1 LDPELVPRQ
10 LNEFS
15 NIMIS
20 LGTSVTA
27 LLQEPLYLDYM
38 LIGGEDMSIPK
49 YRANEFDSAYATVE
63 SLFNSFKPETTEM
76 KESDTLSVWV
86 ARGRDWVQLINQ
98 LANDDFTQKMGIKVN
113 LNTMPL
119 MSDYMIITAYSGG
132 KVPDIALGM
141 GGTTPVEFAARGA
154 VADLTQFDGYEKTI
168 SQLVKNSTDCYKYGA
183 GVYALPET
191 ADFQVLFYRTDIMKQ
206 LNLKVPETFDDI
218 YKMLPILQE
227 NGMQF
232 YYPSGPGGFT
242 PFLFQSGSNY
252 YTENMRKSGVDSVAS
267 IAAFEE
273 YTNLFNKYKLPL
285 QADFF
290 QRMRFGEMPIGIGS
304 YDLYSKLLT
313 SAPELSGKWSMAL
326 FPGHRKSDGTIDR
339 TAPAGSSAAI
349 ILNSSKNK
357 TNAWKFLSWWM
368 SEETQTRYGQ
378 EVQYLLGAGSQ
389 WNTANV
395 QAIGKLGF
403 KKQYLDVIMEQW
415 SFFKPIP
422 IVPGSYYTDR
432 QFLNAWTRNVISGES
447 SRIVLEDAVKE
458 INKELE
464 RKQAEFDKRRQP

>member
-1 LDPELVPRQ
+1 
-10 LNEFS
+10 
-15 NIMIS
+15 
-20 LGTSVTA
+20 
-27 LLQEPLYLDYM
+27 
-38 LIGGEDMSIPK
+38 
-49 YRANEFDSAYATVE
+49 
-63 SLFNSFKPETTEM
+63 
-76 KESDTLSVWV
+76 
-86 ARGRDWVQLINQ
+86 
-98 LANDDFTQKMGIKVN
+98 
-113 LNTMPL
+113 
-119 MSDYMIITAYSGG
+119 
-132 KVPDIALGM
+132 
-141 GGTTPVEFAARGA
+141 
-154 VADLTQFDGYEKTI
+154 
-168 SQLVKNSTDCYKYGA
+168 
-183 GVYALPET
+183 
-191 ADFQVLFYRTDIMKQ
+191 MKQ